1 MDMEK
6 IYEALNKLNQGN
18 NNLRRWT
25 SFITKGSHDEIS
37 KQALNSAI
45 CYMLAVEVQKAGLKV
60 NFNLFPK
67 IAIYRSFQKV
77 YVNYD
82 IPEHILE
89 EICYLEKLIL
99 MRILKLQ
106 HLIQSEMS
114 QEKSL
119 QNF

>member
-89 EICYLEKLIL
+89 EICYLGKIDFKRNAFIKRQL
-99 MRILKLQ
+99 
-106 HLIQSEMS
+106 
-114 QEKSL
+114 KSL
-119 QNF
+119 HC

>member
-1 MDMEK
+1 MNMDMEK

-89 EICYLEKLIL
+89 ELIL

>member
-60 NFNLFPK
+60 NFNLLLFIGLFK
-67 IAIYRSFQKV
+67 KF
-77 YVNYD
+77 
-82 IPEHILE
+82 
-89 EICYLEKLIL
+89 
-99 MRILKLQ
+99 M
-106 HLIQSEMS
+106 
-114 QEKSL
+114 
-119 QNF
+119 

>member
-6 IYEALNKLNQGN
+6 IYEALKKLNQGN

-60 NFNLFPK
+60 DFNYSPKLLFIGLFK
-67 IAIYRSFQKV
+67 
-77 YVNYD
+77 
-82 IPEHILE
+82 
-89 EICYLEKLIL
+89 
-99 MRILKLQ
+99 
-106 HLIQSEMS
+106 
-114 QEKSL
+114 KSM
-119 QNF
+119 